1 MSSWQ
6 SRPPSGSAGPTSG
19 PPRPLA
25 RGDNTD
31 THTVG
36 ELVAAATQP
45 VPGVVLVFDR
55 NGPMLRAYRVDRARR
70 LGRDE
75 SMDIVVDDGK
85 VSRFHAELTPT
96 HGGIAITDAGSR
108 NGTFVSG
115 RRVGPE
121 RVTVPFG
128 SVMRIGRALFIAL
141 ADVRAFDVSVPGD
154 PAMVGGASLDP
165 VRRSITNF
173 GRGRIPVLVR
183 GETGTG
189 KELVARALHSA
200 SNREGP
206 FLAVNCAALPMEL
219 VESELFGHRR
229 GAFSGS
235 DHSRRGLFRSA
246 DGGTLLLDEIGDLPL
261 DAQAK
266 LLRVL
271 ETGEV
276 RAVGEDLARAVD
288 VRVVAATNRDL
299 AAMMAVDH
307 FREDLFHR
315 IATVQI
321 ELPPLRERP
330 EDVPLLIGHFLA
342 ETGVTVSVFAMEKL
356 IVHRW
361 PGNVREL
368 KNTLAGAVAA
378 ASSRESHE
386 IQVEDLDDL
395 TEPASVRREELS
407 DDALRARIVAALEQS
422 GGNVSQAA
430 RDLGMRR
437 ARIYEL
443 LATLHIDPAEFRRR

>member
-1 MSSWQ
+1 
-6 SRPPSGSAGPTSG
+6 
-19 PPRPLA
+19 
-25 RGDNTD
+25 
-31 THTVG
+31 
-36 ELVAAATQP
+36 
-45 VPGVVLVFDR
+45 
-55 NGPMLRAYRVDRARR
+55 
-70 LGRDE
+70 
-75 SMDIVVDDGK
+75 
-85 VSRFHAELTPT
+85 
-96 HGGIAITDAGSR
+96 
-108 NGTFVSG
+108 
-115 RRVGPE
+115 
-121 RVTVPFG
+121 
-128 SVMRIGRALFIAL
+128 
-141 ADVRAFDVSVPGD
+141 
-154 PAMVGGASLDP
+154 
-165 VRRSITNF
+165 
-173 GRGRIPVLVR
+173 
-183 GETGTG
+183 
-189 KELVARALHSA
+189 VARALHSA
-200 SNREGP
+200 STREGP

-321 ELPPLRERP
+321 ELPALRDRP
-330 EDVPLLIGHFLA
+330 EDVPLLVGHFLA
-342 ETGVTVSVFAMEKL
+342 ETGVVVSVFAMEKL
-356 IVHRW
+356 IAHRW

-368 KNTLAGAVAA
+368 KNTLAGAVAGA
-378 ASSRESHE
+378 RSRDSDE
-386 IQVEDLDDL
+386 IQIEDLDDL
-395 TEPASVRREELS
+395 SEPISVRREDLD
-407 DDALRARIVAALEQS
+407 DDALRARIVAALEAS

-443 LATLHIDPAEFRRR
+443 LGALVIDPSEFRRR